1 VLEIERKE
9 FKMVSTWF
17 LRIVLVS
24 YFWAITTAALTG
36 NCYKLKDKS
45 PADILPK
52 IWAHL
57 SWNFVDLIECNQVYK
72 ISYPEHKNLL
82 KESTKHDVSLR
93 FRILS
98 KEMETI
104 RMDAK
109 VTFLS
114 SCEDDHRN
122 LMTFLKNG
130 KSFSILVA
138 LTRTD
143 LIRNFFDHVK
153 QIKALTLFYLLD
165 MERQVIYLLFLLLYL
180 IFKFNCIAY
189 TVNEC

>member
-1 VLEIERKE
+1 
-9 FKMVSTWF
+9 MVSTWYF
-17 LRIVLVS
+17 RIALVS
-24 YFWAITTAALTG
+24 YLWAITTAALNG
-36 NCYKLKDKS
+36 KCYKLKDKTL
-45 PADILPK
+45 ADILPK
-52 IWAHL
+52 IWANL

-72 ISYPEHKNLL
+72 ISYPEHKSLL

-93 FRILS
+93 FRILN

-122 LMTFLKNG
+122 LTAFLKNG

-143 LIRNFFDHVK
+143 LIQNFFDHVR

-165 MERQVIYLLFLLLYL
+165 MERQVIFLLFLLLYL

-189 TVNEC
+189 GGNECCLNVNV